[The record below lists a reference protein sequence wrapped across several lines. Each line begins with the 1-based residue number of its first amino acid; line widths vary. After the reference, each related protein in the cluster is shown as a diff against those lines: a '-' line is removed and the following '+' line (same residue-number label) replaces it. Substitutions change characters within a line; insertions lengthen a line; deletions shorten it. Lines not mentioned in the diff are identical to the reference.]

1 MTELQEARAVAIGLG
16 GTITD
21 NSVGF
26 IACFS
31 DEPIA
36 QHYLTL
42 VEDYES
48 LAAEKQD
55 KCVVTIIAA
64 SAASKL
70 KIRID
75 SVSHKSLIISSDK
88 VQARCKRLSSIPNL
102 SLDGPLV

>member
-1 MTELQEARAVAIGLG
+1 MPELQEARTVAIGLG

-31 DEPIA
+31 DEFIA
-36 QHYLTL
+36 QHYLIL

-48 LAAEKQD
+48 LAAEKHD

-64 SAASKL
+64 SL
-70 KIRID
+70 M
-75 SVSHKSLIISSDK
+75 
-88 VQARCKRLSSIPNL
+88 
-102 SLDGPLV
+102 